1 MPAKVSDVLKEAR
14 RDRLRELRD
23 SRYEGSNT
31 LLAKALGKQ
40 PDYISRAILGRKVIG
55 EGLAREIEAALELP
69 VRWMDGDAIEVVAQG
84 RVMLDAEMLSRSI
97 GATDRWVLL
106 EGARLTPLRRAELVA
121 TLYEMFFDRLDTTAE
136 QMVSFLRRQA
146 RIAQDRAPGE

>member
-14 RDRLRELRD
+14 RDRLKELRD

-55 EGLAREIEAALELP
+55 EGFAREIEAALELP
-69 VRWMDGDAIEVVAQG
+69 VRWIDGDAIEVVAQE

-97 GATDRWVLL
+97 GAADRWALL

-121 TLYEMFFDRLDTTAE
+121 TLYEMFFDRPDTTAE
-136 QMVSFLRRQA
+136 HMVAFLRRQA
-146 RIAQDRAPGE
+146 RIALERAPGG